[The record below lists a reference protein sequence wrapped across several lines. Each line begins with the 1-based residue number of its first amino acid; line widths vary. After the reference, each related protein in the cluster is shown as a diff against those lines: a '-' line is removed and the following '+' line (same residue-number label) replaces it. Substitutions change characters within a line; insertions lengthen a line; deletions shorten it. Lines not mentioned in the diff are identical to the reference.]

1 MATKEAPISFLNITL
16 TRRSLIL
23 STAALG
29 ALPFV
34 GAEPT
39 TRNFHIDLDTRPIPT
54 PTTNPE
60 SQEINPNHNQNGAIL
75 PGEFNLNSNIE
86 QKTEKPKL
94 RISIIPQTLT
104 IPTLGLVQVEIT
116 KIVMKRN
123 GQLDVPEQG
132 IATPNGSIGKTDT
145 NNIWIYGHSRWMG
158 IPQLLYSLKDINLG
172 DLITIDG
179 QMIPQQK
186 TSKLNF
192 TVDKILLEDRESAI
206 KEINDE
212 KPNLPRLIIQ
222 TSVRENGTD
231 STGNAKPWIFN
242 RNAIEKKAQS
252 KIEGEINDPSKYLF
266 LFVIA
271 QPTAETMTRLRD
283 FQN

>member
-1 MATKEAPISFLNITL
+1 MATKEVPISFLDITL

-23 STAALG
+23 SAAALG

-34 GAEPT
+34 GAEAA
-39 TRNFHIDLDTRPIPT
+39 TRNSHINLDTRPVPT
-54 PTTNPE
+54 PTTNPK
-60 SQEINPNHNQNGAIL
+60 SQEINPIHNQNGAIS
-75 PGEFNLNSNIE
+75 PGEFNLNFNIE

-104 IPTLGLVQVEIT
+104 IPTLGLVQVEVT

-132 IATPNGSIGKTDT
+132 IATPNGSIGKTDI
-145 NNIWIYGHSRWMG
+145 NNIWIYGHSRWKG
-158 IPQLLYSLKDINLG
+158 APQILYSLENINLG

-179 QMIPQQK
+179 QIISQQK
-186 TSKLNF
+186 TLRF
-192 TVDKILLEDRESAI
+192 DFAVEQILLEDRDSAV
-206 KEINDE
+206 KEINGE
-212 KPNLPRLIIQ
+212 KSDLPRLIIQ

-231 STGNAKPWIFN
+231 SAGNAKPWIFN
-242 RNAIEKKAQS
+242 RNAIEKKTQS
-252 KIEGEINDPSKYLF
+252 KIEGDINDPSKYLF

-271 QPTAETMTRLRD
+271 NPTEETISRLMQSR
-283 FQN
+283 

>member
-1 MATKEAPISFLNITL
+1 MATKEVAISFLDITL
-16 TRRSLIL
+16 TRRSLII

-34 GAEPT
+34 GAEAS
-39 TRNFHIDLDTRPIPT
+39 TRNTQIDFASQNPPTHNAIFHPAETPLTSNRNGNIPF
-54 PTTNPE
+54 E
-60 SQEINPNHNQNGAIL
+60 
-75 PGEFNLNSNIE
+75 EFNLNSNTE
-86 QKTEKPKL
+86 QKTETKL
-94 RISIIPQTLT
+94 RITIIPQTIT
-104 IPTLGLVQVEIT
+104 IPTLGLVQVEIIKT
-116 KIVMKRN
+116 VMKRD

-132 IATPNGSIGKTDT
+132 IATPNGSIGKTDV

-158 IPQLLYSLKDINLG
+158 VPQLLYSLKDINLG

-179 QMIPQQK
+179 QIIPQQK
-186 TSKLNF
+186 TSRLNF
-192 TVDKILLEDRESAI
+192 TVDKILLEDRESAV

-231 STGNAKPWIFN
+231 SNGNAKPWIFN
-242 RNAIEKKAQS
+242 RNAIEKKAQP
-252 KIEGEINDPSKYLF
+252 KIEGDVNDPKKYLL

-271 QPTAETMTRLRD
+271 IPTEETTSRLMQSR
-283 FQN
+283 